1 MAALRGALPL
11 ILTGT
16 SGLALLGFGLTGLTG
31 VDPELARAART
42 VQLERTQP
50 VAPDGAAPSTPERT
64 APVVPNRLV
73 DCPPE
78 HRDRDRDEV

>member
-1 MAALRGALPL
+1 MLALRGALPL

-50 VAPDGAAPSTPERT
+50 AAPDRAVPTVPER
-64 APVVPNRLV
+64 AVPAAPNRLV
-73 DCPPE
+73 DCPPQ
-78 HRDRDRDEV
+78 HRGRDEV